1 MSGSAPTPS
10 PAKGRAATF
19 LADSPLGIRPYR
31 LLYIGAVTT
40 SMAYTMQSA
49 MAGWLMASLS
59 GSALLVGLVQA
70 ASTLPFLLFGL
81 VSGSVAD
88 LVDRRYILVVTH
100 LMMGLATASVGLMSH
115 AGWLQPWS
123 LVVCTLLCGLG
134 YTFYQPAQQASI
146 NGLVPRPLLPKAVAL
161 GSIAFNAARSVGPAM
176 AGLIAALLGDGLA
189 VLVASLFFLPM
200 LPAAWQALE
209 PRTPVPAGGN
219 ETLWSGLV
227 SGLRFARHAR
237 VLRAALIINFCFC
250 FCAAALWAMF
260 PLVAQQRL
268 GLAAG
273 GYGFLY
279 STFGLGAV
287 ASALWLPRFLRQ
299 GAGAGRI
306 IRASLWLW
314 SLAAV
319 IVGLSHWVPV
329 AVVGTF
335 MAGMGWVGVLAG
347 LSTVAQSIAPGWVR
361 ARAVANN
368 QISVQAGLALGSL
381 FWGWMV
387 NRSDLQHVL
396 IASAVLLA
404 LFALASRRLPVRLGT
419 DADVTPDE
427 FLARSGAM
435 GDGQSLR
442 LQYAYRPQAGREAEF
457 RQAMVALRESRLRN
471 GALRWRLQLDAQ
483 QPGIWHESFELASA
497 AEWRRFPT
505 RMTQADRMAHESVQA
520 TLDKHAAGGRYT

>member
-1 MSGSAPTPS
+1 M
-10 PAKGRAATF
+10 
-19 LADSPLGIRPYR
+19 
-31 LLYIGAVTT
+31 
-40 SMAYTMQSA
+40 
-49 MAGWLMASLS
+49 
-59 GSALLVGLVQA
+59 
-70 ASTLPFLLFGL
+70 
-81 VSGSVAD
+81 
-88 LVDRRYILVVTH
+88 
-100 LMMGLATASVGLMSH
+100 
-115 AGWLQPWS
+115 
-123 LVVCTLLCGLG
+123 
-134 YTFYQPAQQASI
+134 
-146 NGLVPRPLLPKAVAL
+146 
-161 GSIAFNAARSVGPAM
+161 
-176 AGLIAALLGDGLA
+176 GDGLA

-335 MAGMGWVGVLAG
+335 LAGMGWVGVLAG

-442 LQYAYRPQAGREAEF
+442 LQYAYCPQAGREAEF

-471 GALRWRLQLDAQ
+471 GALRWRLQPDAQ
-483 QPGIWHESFELASA
+483 QPGIWNESFELASA

-505 RMTQADRMAHESVQA
+505 RMTQADRVAHESVQA

>member
-10 PAKGRAATF
+10 KGRAATF
-19 LADSPLGIRPYR
+19 LAGSPLGIRPYR

-176 AGLIAALLGDGLA
+176 AGLIAALMGDGLA

-335 MAGMGWVGVLAG
+335 LAGMGWVGVLAG

-471 GALRWRLQLDAQ
+471 GALRWRLQPDAQ
-483 QPGIWHESFELASA
+483 QPGIWNESFELASA

-505 RMTQADRMAHESVQA
+505 RMTQADRVAHESVQA